1 MDIIAPKNSRL
12 LYQRGDRKTG
22 GVIDLSHFSGAKK
35 SFRRLD
41 NEKKLVSDI
50 RNTKKT
56 NNDFQKEDRKETAKN
71 AKKASYDFFENIV
84 QEYKDSRQEK
94 SKNRFKTS
102 NLKRNIGNTFKRPR
116 FSFAM
121 ASILIPIIIFSFS
134 FFQNQIEE
142 KGKVL
147 EASTEAYN
155 NFKAAADYASNAD
168 FDMTT
173 QSFNSAN
180 LNFFEAQQ
188 TIDGLGMGIGK
199 MVAGLPID
207 TPLSTAQ
214 ALTKTGESL
223 SLAGKD
229 MSGMLKKIAERKGQE
244 TLLETA
250 MNLDTEIEGIALNI
264 QLASENI
271 QKVEVKHLPE
281 DMQAKIALTQKTLPL
296 ISANFKKF
304 QEDYPL
310 IKEMLGNKKS
320 QRYLL
325 IFQNNSEMRAT
336 GGFIGSYGIL
346 DIENGQI
353 KNLFIDD
360 IFNPDGQLKE
370 KIVPPMPI
378 QKISS
383 AWSMH
388 DANWFADFPTSAKK
402 IALFYEKTGGS
413 TVDGVISMTPEVI
426 KDLLEITGQI
436 EMPEYKT
443 TITKDN
449 FISQTQNQVE
459 SLYNKDENRPKQII
473 SDLTP
478 ILIEKLF
485 KSTDQNQLESTIKL
499 IGSTEDAFREKHI
512 LIYHRNENIEQMLQ
526 KRGWGGEIIQTE
538 GDYLSVVNSNIN
550 GYKTDAVIEEN
561 ISLRTD
567 ILTDGSLVNTLTIKR
582 KHLGGDSEYDWYNR
596 VNADYMRVY
605 VPKGSILLEAKGNTT
620 EDYIAP
626 VDYSSFSVDDDVK
639 RIESSI
645 KLDKDSQTQIFEESG
660 KTVFG
665 NWTYVS
671 PKEEVTL
678 VYKYKLPFKVSFQSF
693 TSLAD
698 TYKILIQKQSGS
710 LGSHFES
717 SINYPK
723 NWKIVWKTAN
733 LSSDSKI
740 SNSLISDIRYG
751 IVFTKE

>member
-1 MDIIAPKNSRL
+1 MDIIVPKNSKL
-12 LYQRGDRKTG
+12 LYQRGDRKTE
-22 GVIDLSHFSGAKK
+22 GVIDLSHFSGDQK
-35 SFRRLD
+35 SPRQNTRGR
-41 NEKKLVSDI
+41 LVSDI
-50 RNTKKT
+50 KNVKRAS
-56 NNDFQKEDRKETAKN
+56 NNFHSENRKETAKN
-71 AKKASYDFFENIV
+71 TEKAFYDFFENIV
-84 QEYKDSRQEK
+84 QEYRN
-94 SKNRFKTS
+94 SKQKETKYQTRDYE
-102 NLKRNIGNTFKRPR
+102 FKRGLKNVFKKPA

-121 ASILIPIIIFSFS
+121 ASILIPVIIFSFS

-147 EASTEAYN
+147 GTSTEAYD
-155 NFKAAADYASNAD
+155 NFKSAADYASNAD

-173 QSFNSAN
+173 ESFNSAN
-180 LNFFEAQQ
+180 LNFFEAQK
-188 TIDGLGMGIGK
+188 TIDGLGLGIGK
-199 MVAGLPID
+199 IVADLPVN

-214 ALTKTGESL
+214 ALTKTGENL
-223 SLAGKD
+223 SLAGKS
-229 MSGMLKKIAERKGQE
+229 MSQMLKKISGGENQQ

-250 MNLDTEIEGIALNI
+250 MNLENEIESIAVNV

-271 QKVEVKHLPE
+271 QKVEVKHLPK
-281 DMQAKIALTQKTLPL
+281 DMQEKITLTQKTLPL
-296 ISANFKKF
+296 VSANFNKF
-304 QEDYPL
+304 KEDYPL
-310 IKEMLGNKKS
+310 IKEMLGSKKS

-325 IFQNNSEMRAT
+325 LFQNNSELRAT

-353 KNLFIDD
+353 KNLFIDN

-370 KIVPPMPI
+370 KVIPPMPI

-402 IALFYEKTGGS
+402 VALFYEKTGGS
-413 TVDGVISMTPEVI
+413 TVDGVISITPEVI
-426 KDLLEITGQI
+426 KGLLEITGPI
-436 EMPEYKT
+436 EMPQYNT

-459 SLYNKDENRPKQII
+459 SLYNKEENRPKQII

-478 ILIEKLF
+478 ILIEKLL
-485 KSTDQNQLESTIKL
+485 KNTDQNKLENTIKL
-499 IGSTEDAFREKHI
+499 IKSTEDVFKEKHI
-512 LIYHRNENIEQMLQ
+512 LIYHRNENIEKMIQ
-526 KRGWGGEIIQTE
+526 KRGWGGEVIQTE
-538 GDYLSVVNSNIN
+538 GDYVSVINSNIN

-561 ISLRTD
+561 ISLNTE
-567 ILTDGSLVNTLTIKR
+567 ILTDGSLINTLTIKR

-596 VNADYMRVY
+596 VNANYMRVY
-605 VPKGSILLEAKGNTT
+605 VPKGSILLEAKGNTP
-620 EDYIAP
+620 EEYIAP
-626 VDYSSFSVDDDVK
+626 MDYSNFSTDSDVNE
-639 RIESSI
+639 IENNI
-645 KLDKDSQTQIFEESG
+645 KLDTESKTQIFEESG

-665 NWTYVS
+665 NWVYVS
-671 PKEEVTL
+671 PKEEVT
-678 VYKYKLPFKVSFQSF
+678 VIYKYKLPFKVSFQNF

-698 TYKILIQKQSGS
+698 TYKILVQKQSGS
-710 LGSHFES
+710 LGSHFEF

-723 NWKIVWKTAN
+723 NWKTAWKTSN
-733 LSSDSKI
+733 LSQDNKA